1 MRVLEYKFKITE
13 DLFIHSFVRKSN
25 GLNSL
30 TDFNK
35 IQQGGP
41 VWLFGFG
48 LFG

>member
-1 MRVLEYKFKITE
+1 MRVLKYKFKITE
-13 DLFIHSFVRKSN
+13 DLYILSFVRKSN

-35 IQQGGP
+35 IQEGGP
-41 VWLFGFG
+41 VWPLGFG